1 MPPAG
6 FTCSGA
12 PSSHLSRARTA
23 TNVLEASACTGRPG
37 GAVGPGGRK
46 TKRCSLEITY
56 QGQRYYG
63 PYKPTG
69 APPRSGGSERGTIS
83 GASSGAVAMAGRA
96 RGDPRCGVLPRWCVA
111 GRVRHSAP
119 RASAPRRERGSARS
133 RSTEAAA
140 VLVRAGCSGQERPQ
154 QRASGSI
161 VMAGRAYPRSGGT
174 GGITVRCWCA
184 VGETAR
190 LPRERQLARVES
202 GRRGWHVL

>member
-1 MPPAG
+1 MVRTSPPERRRVPA
-6 FTCSGA
+6 A
-12 PSSHLSRARTA
+12 PSVEPSPGRRAVLSRWPA
-23 TNVLEASACTGRPG
+23 EPG
-37 GAVGPGGRK
+37 EIRGAVFCRV
-46 TKRCSLEITY
+46 
-56 QGQRYYG
+56 
-63 PYKPTG
+63 
-69 APPRSGGSERGTIS
+69 
-83 GASSGAVAMAGRA
+83 GASPAV
-96 RGDPRCGVLPRWCVA
+96 
-111 GRVRHSAP
+111 SAP

-140 VLVRAGCSGQERPQ
+140 VPVRAGCSGQGRPQ

-161 VMAGRAYPRSGGT
+161 VMAGRAYPRPGGT